1 MTTYK
6 ITYWEQESVWVER
19 CTMVETKHDLKKAVE
34 DGDEKLLRDAI
45 EEGVIDYVQADY
57 NWETSEHEDYDFDEV
72 MVEEV
77 EDENL

>member
-19 CTMVETKHDLKKAVE
+19 CTMVETKHDLKKAIE
-34 DGDEKLLRDAI
+34 DGNEEILKKVIEDDAI
-45 EEGVIDYVQADY
+45 DYIQADY
-57 NWETSEHEDYDFDEV
+57 NWETTQHEDYDFEEV

-77 EDENL
+77 